1 MLRML
6 SRSPLGRLA
15 QRYLDLYNA
24 TDLDAWSE
32 LLHPDV
38 HVVGEAGTA
47 RGRDRARRLA
57 AGTMRAFPGLRAQ
70 LLRVVAES
78 ATTIVVEYELVNPAP
93 ECCNWAL
100 EGTWC
105 DHYEI
110 ADGLIAEVRNYY
122 LPGNVDRTDGGA
134 LPSRTETARLA
145 EERQAL
151 QRVAGLVAQRVS
163 PERLFG
169 AVGNEVGRLVG
180 ADITALMRYENED
193 EVTVLSISG
202 RPDEGPV
209 LVGQRR
215 PLDGRLRA
223 VRDGG
228 RARRIGPT
236 DLVEGGPFVAEARLL
251 GVGHFVL
258 VPVAV
263 EGRVWGIVV
272 AAAAAE
278 RPFSDD
284 TEARIAGFTEL
295 VGTAIANAQTRDVLR
310 RLLDEQRA
318 LRSVATLVASRE
330 SPQRI
335 FEEAGR
341 QATRLLGT
349 EPMVLMRREDD
360 RRVAIVSASASA
372 ADLVGFDV
380 EPGEGV
386 ANTVIAT
393 GRPSR
398 IDDYRDPTVRARPTS
413 RMALD
418 HGVVA
423 SVGAPILVGGSV
435 WGLLMALSRTGP
447 LPPGTEGRL
456 GQLAE
461 LVAMAIANADSR
473 RELTSSRARVAA
485 AADETRR
492 RIRRD
497 LHDGAQQRLVHT
509 TIALQMATRALRDE
523 GIVAG
528 QVVELVNE
536 ALENAQRATR
546 ELRDLVHGIMPE
558 PLTVG
563 GLRAGVRSLI
573 RQIDLPVHVEIPTER
588 FPAPL
593 ETTAYFVIAES
604 LTNAVKH
611 AAAGEVSVVAARQ
624 DDALTI
630 EVRDDGVG
638 GADCSRGTGMVGL
651 ADRVAVMGGAMSVTS
666 PVGGGTVIAVRL
678 PLAGE
683 TGERPA
689 GVAPAV

>member
-6 SRSPLGRLA
+6 SRSPLATLA

-24 TDLDAWSE
+24 ADLDAWSE

-38 HVVGEAGTA
+38 HVVSEAGTA

-57 AGTMRAFPGLRAQ
+57 ATKMRAFPGLQAQ
-70 LLRVVAES
+70 LLRVVSEN

-93 ECCNWAL
+93 EHCDWAL
-100 EGTWC
+100 EGTVC
-105 DHYEI
+105 DLYEV
-110 ADGLIAEVRNYY
+110 ADGLIAAVRTYY
-122 LPGNVDRTDGGA
+122 LPGDADRSDGGA
-134 LPSRTETARLA
+134 LPSRGETAHLA
-145 EERQAL
+145 QERRAL
-151 QRVAGLVAQRVS
+151 QRVAALAAQRVS
-163 PERLFG
+163 PDRLFG
-169 AVGNEVGRLVG
+169 AVGDEVGRLVG
-180 ADITALMRYENED
+180 ADITALMRYED
-193 EVTVLSISG
+193 DDAVTVLSISG
-202 RPDEGPV
+202 QSDERLV

-215 PLDGRLRA
+215 PLDDRLRA
-223 VRDGG
+223 LRDGG
-228 RARRIGPT
+228 RARRVGPT
-236 DLVEGGPFVAEARLL
+236 DLVEGGPFAAEARLL

-258 VPVAV
+258 VPVTV

-278 RPFSDD
+278 RPLPED
-284 TEARIAGFTEL
+284 TEARIAGFTEV
-295 VGTAIANAQTRDVLR
+295 VGTAIANAQTRDALR

-335 FEEAGR
+335 FEEAAR
-341 QATRLLGT
+341 QAARLLGS

-360 RRVAIVSASASA
+360 DRVAILSASASA
-372 ADLVGFDV
+372 VDLVGCDV
-380 EPGEGV
+380 EPGDGV
-386 ANTVIAT
+386 AATVIAT
-393 GRPSR
+393 GRPAR
-398 IDDYRDPTVRARPTS
+398 VDDYRDPRVCARPTS
-413 RMALD
+413 MMALD

-423 SVGAPILVGGSV
+423 SVGAPILVGGRV

-447 LPPGTEGRL
+447 LRPGTEGRL
-456 GQLAE
+456 GQLAD
-461 LVAMAIANADSR
+461 LVATAIANADSR
-473 RELTSSRARVAA
+473 RELTLSRARVAA

-509 TIALQMATRALRDE
+509 TITLQMAARALRDD
-523 GIVAG
+523 GIVSG
-528 QVVELVNE
+528 QAVELVDE

-573 RQIDLPVHVEIPTER
+573 RQIDLPVHAEIPAER
-588 FPAPL
+588 FPAAL

-611 AAAGEVSVVAARQ
+611 AKAGEVSVVAARQ

-638 GADCSRGTGMVGL
+638 GADHSRGTGILGL
-651 ADRVAVMGGAMSVTS
+651 TDRVAVIGGTMSVRS
-666 PVGGGTVIAVRL
+666 PVGGGTLIAVRL

-683 TGERPA
+683 RS
-689 GVAPAV
+689 